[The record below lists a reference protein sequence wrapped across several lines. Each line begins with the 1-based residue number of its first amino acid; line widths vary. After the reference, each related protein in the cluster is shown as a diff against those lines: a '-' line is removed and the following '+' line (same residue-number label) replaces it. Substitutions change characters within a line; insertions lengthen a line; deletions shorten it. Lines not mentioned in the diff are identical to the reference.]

1 MIEESSQRDGFMQL
15 QHLRYFVALA
25 RHRHFAE
32 AANDCGV
39 SQPTLSAGLAA
50 LEQELGKRLIERD
63 RRFIGLTEHGEAI
76 LPWAEQALGA
86 VRGLSQ
92 AAAASA
98 QALTGEFRLY
108 AIPAALPL
116 VGAFGEGLLRANPGL
131 NMVVQTGT
139 SREIEH
145 GLFAND
151 FDAGLTYLDHEPPVN
166 MLAAPL
172 HNEQYRFIARRGAG
186 FDARTAIRW
195 EEVAS
200 LPLCLLHQGMQY
212 RRILDR
218 QFALHGLSVNPAA
231 IADSYIS
238 LFSLVRSGAFVSIVP
253 DGYAWLMEEMNWC
266 KFLLVNPEAELR
278 RVGLVVV
285 NRDPLGTMARAGLTA
300 AQQLAAG
307 CLIDDLYQR

>member
-1 MIEESSQRDGFMQL
+1 MQL

-25 RHRHFAE
+25 RARHFAT
-32 AANDCGV
+32 AASACGV

-50 LEQELGKRLIERD
+50 LEHELGKRLVDRD

-86 VRGLSQ
+86 VRGLGQ

-98 QALTGEFRLY
+98 TVLSGEFRLH

-116 VGAFGEGLLRANPGL
+116 VGPFGQALLRANPGL
-131 NMVVQTGT
+131 TMSVQTGT

-145 GLFAND
+145 GLLAND
-151 FDAGLTYLDHEPPVN
+151 FDGGLTYLDHEPPAN
-166 MLAAPL
+166 MLTAPL
-172 HNEQYRFIARRGAG
+172 HHEQYRFIARRGTG
-186 FDARTAIRW
+186 FDGRDSIGWDEAA
-195 EEVAS
+195 A

-218 QFALHGLSVNPAA
+218 EFARRGLSVNPAT

-238 LFSLVRSGAFVSIVP
+238 VFSLVRSGEFVSIVP
-253 DGYAWLMEEMNWC
+253 DGYARLMEGLEWC
-266 KFLLVNPEAELR
+266 RFLPLEPAATLR

-285 NRDPLGTMARAGLTA
+285 NRDPLGTMARAGLTV
-300 AQQLAAG
+300 AQQLDPRA
-307 CLIDDLYQR
+307 LIDTFYQPSDNSI

>member
-1 MIEESSQRDGFMQL
+1 MQL

-25 RHRHFAE
+25 RARHFAT
-32 AANDCGV
+32 AANACGV
-39 SQPTLSAGLAA
+39 SQPTLSAGLAS
-50 LEQELGKRLIERD
+50 LEHELGKRLVERD

-86 VRGLSQ
+86 VRGLGQ

-116 VGAFGEGLLRANPGL
+116 VGPFGQALLEAFPGL
-131 NMVVQTGT
+131 SMAVQTGT

-145 GLFAND
+145 GLLAND
-151 FDAGLTYLDHEPPVN
+151 FDAGLTYLDHEPPAN
-166 MLAAPL
+166 MLTAPL
-172 HNEQYRFIARRGAG
+172 HNEQYRFIARRGTG
-186 FDARTAIRW
+186 FDQRRSIGW
-195 EEVAS
+195 EEAAA

-218 QFALHGLSVNPAA
+218 QFANHGLSVSPAA
-231 IADSYIS
+231 IADNYIS
-238 LFSLVRSGAFVSIVP
+238 VLSLVRSGSFVSIVP
-253 DGYAWLMEEMNWC
+253 DGYAQLMAGLEWC
-266 KFLLVNPEAELR
+266 RFLPLEPETGLR

-285 NRDPLGTMARAGLTA
+285 NRDPLGSMARAGLTV
-300 AQQLAAG
+300 AQQLDP
-307 CLIDDLYQR
+307 LVMIENFYQSSDKSI

>member
-1 MIEESSQRDGFMQL
+1 MQL

-25 RHRHFAE
+25 RARHFAA
-32 AANDCGV
+32 AANACGV

-50 LEQELGKRLIERD
+50 LEHELGKRLVERD
-63 RRFIGLTEHGEAI
+63 RRFIALTEHGEAI

-92 AAAASA
+92 AAASSA

-116 VGAFGEGLLRANPGL
+116 VGPFGQALLRANPGL
-131 NMVVQTGT
+131 TMSVQTGT

-145 GLFAND
+145 GLLAND
-151 FDAGLTYLDHEPPVN
+151 FDGGLTYLDHEPPAN

-172 HNEQYRFIARRGAG
+172 HHEQYRFIALRGTG
-186 FDARTAIRW
+186 FDERTGIGW
-195 EEVAS
+195 EEAAT

-218 QFALHGLSVNPAA
+218 QFANHGLSVHPTAT
-231 IADSYIS
+231 ADSYIS
-238 LFSLVRSGAFVSIVP
+238 VFSLVRSGEFVSIVP
-253 DGYAWLMEEMNWC
+253 DGYARLMEGLEWC
-266 KFLLVNPEAELR
+266 RFLPLEPAATLR

-285 NRDPLGTMARAGLTA
+285 NRDPLGTMARAGLTV
-300 AQQLAAG
+300 AQQLNPEVM
-307 CLIDDLYQR
+307 IDNYYHPSDYSI

>member
-1 MIEESSQRDGFMQL
+1 MQL

-25 RHRHFAE
+25 RARHFAE
-32 AANDCGV
+32 AANACGV

-50 LEQELGKRLIERD
+50 LEHELGKRLVERD

-92 AAAASA
+92 AVATSA
-98 QALTGEFRLY
+98 QTLTGEFRLY

-116 VGAFGEGLLRANPGL
+116 VGPFGEALLRAYPGL
-131 NMVVQTGT
+131 TLSVQTGT
-139 SREIEH
+139 SREIEQA
-145 GLFAND
+145 LLVND
-151 FDAGLTYLDHEPPVN
+151 FDGGLTYLDHEPPAN
-166 MLAAPL
+166 MLAAAL
-172 HNEQYRFIARRGAG
+172 HNEQYRFIARRGTG
-186 FDARTAIRW
+186 FDDRTSITW
-195 EEVAS
+195 EEAAA

-218 QFALHGLSVNPAA
+218 QFAEAGLSVNPSA

-238 LFSLVRSGAFVSIVP
+238 VFSLVRSGQFVSIVP
-253 DGYAWLMEEMNWC
+253 DGYARLMDGIDWC
-266 KFLLVNPEAELR
+266 RFLPVEPAAPLR

-300 AQQLAAG
+300 AQQLDPRSM
-307 CLIDDLYQR
+307 IEIFYQTSDKSI